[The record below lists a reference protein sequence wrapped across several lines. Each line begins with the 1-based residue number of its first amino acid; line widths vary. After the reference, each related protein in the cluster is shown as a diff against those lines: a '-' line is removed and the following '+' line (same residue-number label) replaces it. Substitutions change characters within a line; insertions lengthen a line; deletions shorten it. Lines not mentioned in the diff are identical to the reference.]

1 MALYIILGILI
12 FGLIILIHEF
22 GHFICAK
29 LFKVG
34 INEFAI
40 GMGPKLFSKT
50 GKDKVLYSLRL
61 FPIGGY
67 VSMVGEDDDG
77 GDDESA
83 LCRKP
88 LWQRFIIIAA
98 GAIMNIILGFIIMA
112 IVVII
117 SGKIYSTQIER
128 FNFADEN
135 GNLIQM
141 ESWQGL
147 NVGDNITK
155 VGNRNIFVR
164 SDLLFEA
171 MNIADTPTTL
181 TVIRDGQKIEIE
193 NFVFPTFVES
203 GVKMGN
209 ANFFIPK
216 TLPKTFLEVS
226 KQSVFQSISVIR
238 MIYTSLFDTIKG
250 KYGADAVSGPVGVV
264 NEIKNTASYGIGA
277 LLYLMMILSMN
288 VGIFNLL
295 PLPALDGGRLL
306 FIFIELI
313 RGKPVNPKYEGYVH
327 FAGLALL
334 LLFAVFVTI
343 NDISKIF
350 IK

>member
-22 GHFICAK
+22 GHFLFAK

-40 GMGPKLFSKT
+40 GMGPKLWSKT
-50 GKDKVLYSLRL
+50 GKDNVLYSLRA
-61 FPIGGY
+61 FPVGGY

-77 GDDESA
+77 QDDESA
-83 LCRKP
+83 LCKKP

-98 GAIMNIILGFIIMA
+98 GAFMNIILGFVIMA
-112 IVVII
+112 IVVIL

-141 ESWQGL
+141 DSWQNL
-147 NVGDNITK
+147 NVGDKIVK
-155 VGNRNIFVR
+155 VGNRHIFVR

-171 MNIADTPTTL
+171 MNVADTPTTL
-181 TVIRDGQKIEIE
+181 TVVRNGQKLEID

-209 ANFFIPK
+209 ANFFVP
-216 TLPKTFLEVS
+216 TSLPKTFVEVT
-226 KQSVFQSISVIR
+226 KQSVCQSISVIR
-238 MIYTSLFDTIKG
+238 MIYTSLFDTLKG

-264 NEIKNTASYGIGA
+264 NEIKNTASLGIGA
-277 LLYLMMILSMN
+277 LLYLMMIISMN

-306 FIFIELI
+306 FMFIELI
-313 RGKPVNPKYEGYVH
+313 RGKPINPKYEGYVH
-327 FAGLALL
+327 MAGLALL
-334 LLFAVFVTI
+334 LIFAVLVTI
-343 NDISKIF
+343 NDITKLF
-350 IK
+350 

>member
-12 FGLIILIHEF
+12 FGFIILIHEF
-22 GHFICAK
+22 GHFLFAK

-40 GMGPKLFSKT
+40 GMGPKLWSKT
-50 GKDKVLYSLRL
+50 GKDNVLYSLRA

-77 GDDESA
+77 NDDESA
-83 LCRKP
+83 LCKKP
-88 LWQRFIIIAA
+88 LYKRFIIVAA
-98 GAIMNIILGFIIMA
+98 GAVMNIILGFIIMA
-112 IVVII
+112 IVVIL
-117 SGKIYSTQIER
+117 SGEIYSTQIER
-128 FNFADEN
+128 FNFGDEN
-135 GNLIQM
+135 GNIIQID
-141 ESWQGL
+141 SYQGL
-147 NVGDNITK
+147 EVGDEIVK
-155 VGNRNIFVR
+155 VGNRHIFVR

-171 MNIADTPTTL
+171 MNIADKPITL
-181 TVIRDGQKIEIE
+181 TVIRNGQKVEISD
-193 NFVFPTFVES
+193 FVFPTFVES

-216 TLPKTFLEVS
+216 SLPKSFLEIT
-226 KQSVFQSISVIR
+226 KQSVCQSISVIR
-238 MIYTSLFDTIKG
+238 MIYTSLFDTLKG

-264 NEIKNTASYGIGA
+264 NEIKNTASLGIGA
-277 LLYLMMILSMN
+277 LLYLMMIISMN

-306 FIFIELI
+306 FMFIELI
-313 RGKPVNPKYEGYVH
+313 RGKPINPKYEGYVH

-334 LLFAVFVTI
+334 LILAVFVTI
-343 NDISKIF
+343 NDITKLF
-350 IK
+350 